1 MKKLIIFIF
10 SLMLLGSCVT
20 VSRYSGEI
28 YPANVTF
35 ERPNFKYIKTITGSS
50 DATFSGYGWDVKKV
64 NGIVNEAKQNLYQQL
79 KLKENQAPTNFTLD
93 FVRIGE
99 PTGEY
104 LVLRQLKAV
113 LTADIFEF
121 SENGV
126 YSDNLNTKQS
136 SKQLVHVNEQME
148 VELENMNLVKKGF
161 TDFTEEVKLKKGI
174 KVLFYLGDKYYKAVF
189 NYKDYGKTNVKD
201 IEVYNIETK
210 KWTSFERD
218 NVTVPNTTIIGYKL

>member
-1 MKKLIIFIF
+1 
-10 SLMLLGSCVT
+10 MLLGSCVT

-35 ERPNFKYIKTITGSS
+35 ERPNFKYIKTVTGTS

-64 NGIVNEAKQNLYQQL
+64 NGIVNEAKQNLYQKL

-93 FVRIGE
+93 FVRVGK

-121 SENGV
+121 SSDGT
-126 YSDNLNTKQS
+126 YSNNQEFIVPKRQ
-136 SKQLVHVNEQME
+136 
-148 VELENMNLVKKGF
+148 KK
-161 TDFTEEVKLKKGI
+161 KK
-174 KVLFYLGDKYYKAVF
+174 
-189 NYKDYGKTNVKD
+189 
-201 IEVYNIETK
+201 
-210 KWTSFERD
+210 
-218 NVTVPNTTIIGYKL
+218 

>member
-1 MKKLIIFIF
+1 MF
-10 SLMLLGSCVT
+10 SLLLLGSCVT
-20 VSRYSGEI
+20 ISRYSGEI

-64 NGIVNEAKQNLYQQL
+64 NGIVNEAKQNLYQKL

-93 FVRIGE
+93 FVRVGK

-121 SENGV
+121 SSDGTYYNNQEFIVPKGQKLESKIATNNDDSSAAKDFNSKYIKYSKDPELNDVV
-126 YSDNLNTKQS
+126 YYIDYYTKEYIKSKVTKVTQSNFIRIEYKNSKGNLKYKTIDTNLLFQI
-136 SKQLVHVNEQME
+136 NE
-148 VELENMNLVKKGF
+148 
-161 TDFTEEVKLKKGI
+161 
-174 KVLFYLGDKYYKAVF
+174 
-189 NYKDYGKTNVKD
+189 
-201 IEVYNIETK
+201 
-210 KWTSFERD
+210 
-218 NVTVPNTTIIGYKL
+218 